1 MRGRV
6 GPTPFLCR
14 AMRDQNMCKT
24 PVVVTATVVAA
35 VGKTVS
41 ALLAC
46 IGAVLLGCLWETG
59 GRFIPCAKTL
69 PCITTMEM
77 TVVETVR
84 GVLRGVV
91 RVKCLAAA
99 AAATVSVTAVGK
111 TALGRKLPTTA

>member
-46 IGAVLLGCLWETG
+46 IGAVLVGFMWETG
-59 GRFIPCAKTL
+59 GRFTPCANTL
-69 PCITTMEM
+69 LSETAREM

-84 GVLRGVV
+84 GIKRGVV
-91 RVKCLAAA
+91 MVKCLAAA
-99 AAATVSVTAVGK
+99 AAMVSVTAVGE
-111 TALGRKLPTTA
+111 TALGRKLPATA